1 MGIGHKRSLT
11 AIYKQLEKKGLDVKV
26 LKEQINAIA
35 VKTIICGLPLMSHQY
50 KCSQPE
56 DYAGNMC
63 FHILGLDIMLN
74 NKGEPILL
82 EVNHTPSFT
91 TDTPLDQKI
100 KFNLIKDSLKLM
112 NVNVQNKTE
121 MINKCKDIS
130 KERLL
135 TGKRQIYEGKER
147 EEAI

>member
-1 MGIGHKRSLT
+1 MHLTNYAINKHNPKFIFNSNSNNMGIGHKRSLT
-11 AIYKQLEKKGLDVKV
+11 CVFKQLAAKGLDINL
-26 LKEQINAIA
+26 LKKQINDIAI
-35 VKTIICGLPLMSHQY
+35 KTIICGLPLMSHQY

-56 DYAGNMC
+56 DYMGNMC

-91 TDTPLDQKI
+91 TDTPLDHKI

-112 NVNVQNKTE
+112 NVNVQNK
-121 MINKCKDIS
+121 N
-130 KERLL
+130 
-135 TGKRQIYEGKER
+135 
-147 EEAI
+147 